1 MAVNQDKTVDIQ
13 GVGQPFKKLQM
24 ILNQAG
30 TAIPTIA
37 VMLLNNLVVST
48 GQNPTLAR
56 TSAGLYT
63 ITLTGGFQ
71 GTLFVK
77 SCNVRGGATAYAAS
91 LEKTSVNVLTLRTYD
106 AADAAADLVGDVDI
120 AVELWPA

>member
-1 MAVNQDKTVDIQ
+1 MPVNQDKTPDIQ
-13 GVGQPFKKLQM
+13 GIGQPFKKLQM
-24 ILNQAG
+24 ILSQSG

-37 VMLLNNLVVST
+37 VLLNNLVVST

-77 SCNVRGGATAYAAS
+77 SCNVKGGATGFAAS
-91 LEKTSVNVLTLRTYD
+91 LEKTSVNVLTLRIYD